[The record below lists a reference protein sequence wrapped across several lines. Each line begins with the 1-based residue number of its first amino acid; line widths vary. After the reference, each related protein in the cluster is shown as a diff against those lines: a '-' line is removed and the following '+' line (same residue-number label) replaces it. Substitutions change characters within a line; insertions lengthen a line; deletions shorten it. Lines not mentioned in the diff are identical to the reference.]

1 MTDNDR
7 LIDDSIAAEQE
18 YVDGLFRRI
27 DGDIDTARA
36 RLESA
41 VKKLDTNSPLA
52 EDLVQREVE
61 VATLAK
67 RLDRMNL
74 AQVGLV
80 FGRINIDDN
89 DPETPV
95 PGKDKQDRRYIGRL
109 GVDAPENHYRTLLLD
124 WRAPAARPYYLATTA
139 QPEGVHV
146 RRHIRMSSRQV
157 TDITDEVLNEDA
169 RADHPTAN
177 QLASDTVAGESAL
190 FEALNRART
199 GYMSDIVETIQREQD
214 TIIRDP
220 SRGVM
225 VVEGGPGTGK
235 TAVALHRVAYLLY
248 TWRDQLAKTGVLLL
262 GPNTT
267 FLDYIS
273 RVLPELG
280 ETGVVLRTAG
290 TLYPGLT
297 PVATET
303 LLGREIKGSEEM
315 VHILAAAVQ
324 RYEVIPE
331 ESITIQLDGVRVD
344 ITPAMVK
351 KSRTR
356 ARRSRKPHNEARGI
370 FADQL
375 AELTANRLTEIIGS
389 DPLGGENL
397 LSAADTAELT
407 DELLEDPQFMS
418 VADSLWPELS
428 PEDVLAEMLSNE
440 AVLNEV
446 AGDYDDDTH
455 DGLFRTDGYA
465 WTDSDAALVDE
476 LAHRIGVPDPEEQRK
491 REEKEWQQQLAEAQE
506 ALDVLQSSENTDLD
520 DELEAEIL
528 SAHDVIDAEQLA
540 RRQQET
546 DNRTTV
552 ERAAEDYTW
561 AYGHVVVD
569 EAQELT
575 PMEWRMIMRR
585 SPNRW
590 MTLVGD
596 TAQTSAPAGVES
608 WEESLQPFVDK
619 RFTLHR
625 LTVNY
630 RTPAEIMEYA
640 NALLESIDPEQDPA
654 RAIRSSGEPVRF
666 LPSGTNPEQ
675 VASEFADGR
684 LVQIIDSDN
693 VHDIKGLEFDH
704 VILVEPSAII
714 ENSPQG
720 LQDLYV
726 AATRATQTLT
736 IIGEQRFTR
745 RHPRCNVDLR

>member
-1 MTDNDR
+1 MRRRLTPVTDKLTEKQDA
-7 LIDDSIAAEQE
+7 IASEQS
-18 YVDGLFRRI
+18 YVDGLFARI
-27 DGDIDTARA
+27 DGDIDSARS
-36 RLESA
+36 RLEQA

-61 VATLAK
+61 VATLSK
-67 RLDRMNL
+67 RLDTMNL

-80 FGRINIDDN
+80 FGRIDVDDA

-95 PGKDKQDRRYIGRL
+95 PGKPQQDRRYIGRI
-109 GVDAPENHYRTLLLD
+109 GVDAPEDHYKTLLLD
-124 WRAPAARPYYLATTA
+124 WRAPAARPFYLATTA

-146 RRHIRMSSRQV
+146 RRHIRMSSREV
-157 TDITDEVLNEDA
+157 TDIADEVLNADA
-169 RADHPTAN
+169 RADVATGTRP
-177 QLASDTVAGESAL
+177 ASDTVAGESAL

-248 TWRDQLAKTGVLLL
+248 TWRDVLARTGVLLL

-267 FLDYIS
+267 FLEYIS

-280 ETGVVLRTAG
+280 ETGVVLRTPG
-290 TLYPGLT
+290 TLYPGFQ
-297 PVATET
+297 PVAEET
-303 LLGREIKGSEEM
+303 LLGKEIKGSEEM
-315 VHILAAAVQ
+315 VHILTAAVQ
-324 RYEVIPE
+324 RYEALPQEAVE
-331 ESITIQLDGVRVD
+331 IQLDGVRAS

-356 ARRSRKPHNEARGI
+356 ARRSRKPHNEAQGI
-370 FADQL
+370 FRDQL
-375 AELTANRLTEIIGS
+375 AQLTARVITDIIGA
-389 DPLGGENL
+389 DPLGGDNL
-397 LSAADTAELT
+397 LSQADTAELT
-407 DELLEDPQFMS
+407 EELLQDPGFVS
-418 VADSLWPELS
+418 VADSFWPELT
-428 PEDVLAEMLSNE
+428 PEGVLAELLSDE
-440 AVLNEV
+440 AVLDEV
-446 AGDYDDDTH
+446 AHDYDEETRAGLYRP
-455 DGLFRTDGYA
+455 DGEA
-465 WTDSDAALVDE
+465 WTDSDGALVDE
-476 LAHRIGVPDPEEQRK
+476 LAHLIGVLDPEEQRA
-491 REEKEWQQQLAEAQE
+491 REQREWQRQIAEAQE

-546 DNRTTV
+546 DDRTTV
-552 ERAAEDYTW
+552 DRASEDYTW

-575 PMEWRMIMRR
+575 PMEWRMVMRR

-608 WEESLQPFVDK
+608 WEETLEGFVDK
-619 RFTLHR
+619 RFTVHR

-640 NALLESIDPEQDPA
+640 GELLADIDPEQEPA
-654 RAIRSSGEPVRF
+654 RAIRETGIPVRR
-666 LPSGTNPEQ
+666 LSAGTDPDT
-675 VASEFADGR
+675 VAREFDDGR
-684 LVQIIDSDN
+684 LVRIIDASN
-693 VHDIKGLEFDH
+693 VHDIKGLEYDH
-704 VILVEPSAII
+704 VILVNPEEIVAQ
-714 ENSPQG
+714 SPQG

-736 IIGEQRFTR
+736 LIGE
-745 RHPRCNVDLR
+745 

>member
-7 LIDDSIAAEQE
+7 QKTIAIAAEQE
-18 YVDGLFRRI
+18 YVDALFRRI

-80 FGRINIDDN
+80 FGRIDVEDA
-89 DPETPV
+89 DPENPV
-95 PGKDKQDRRYIGRL
+95 PGKAEQDRRYIGRL
-109 GVDAPENHYRTLLLD
+109 GVDAPEDHYRTLLLD

-146 RRHIRMSSRQV
+146 RRHIRMSSRTV
-157 TDITDEVLNEDA
+157 TDISDEVLNPDA
-169 RADHPTAN
+169 RSETAGGTRP
-177 QLASDTVAGESAL
+177 ASDTVAGESAL
-190 FEALNRART
+190 FDALNRART

-220 SRGVM
+220 SHGVM

-280 ETGVVLRTAG
+280 ETGVVLRTVG
-290 TLYPGLT
+290 TLYPGFT
-297 PVATET
+297 PVAQET
-303 LLGREIKGSEEM
+303 LLGKEIKGSEEM
-315 VHILAAAVQ
+315 VTILSAALQ
-324 RYEVIPE
+324 RYEVVPDE
-331 ESITIQLDGVRVD
+331 PITIQLDGVRVA

-375 AELTANRLTEIIGS
+375 AELTAQKLTEIIGA
-389 DPLGGENL
+389 DPLGGDNL

-407 DELLEDPQFMS
+407 DELLDEPQFAE
-418 VADSLWPELS
+418 VADSLWPELT
-428 PEDVLAEMLSNE
+428 PEDILAEILSDRT
-440 AVLNEV
+440 VLDEV
-446 AGDYDDDTH
+446 AGDYDDETR
-455 DGLFRTDGYA
+455 DGLFRADGYA

-476 LAHRIGVPDPEEQRK
+476 LAHRIGVLDPEEQRK

-552 ERAAEDYTW
+552 ERASEDYTW

-575 PMEWRMIMRR
+575 PMEWRMVMRR

-608 WEESLQPFVDK
+608 WEETLEPFVDK
-619 RFTLHR
+619 RFKIHR

-640 NALLESIDPEQDPA
+640 NALLESIDPDQEPA
-654 RAIRSSGEPVRF
+654 TAIRETGAPVRF
-666 LPSGTNPEQ
+666 LPAGTDPTA
-675 VASEFADGR
+675 VAQEFSDGR
-684 LVQIIDSDN
+684 LVQVIDAEN

-704 VILVEPSAII
+704 VILVEPSNII
-714 ENSPQG
+714 DNSPQG

-736 IIGEQRFTR
+736 IIGE
-745 RHPRCNVDLR
+745 